1 MLIIRNP
8 FLLLWEGIF
17 LNLKTMKIL
26 NVSIN
31 KEFPPTKEVLIELC
45 TFVNKDLTQKEII
58 KAIEK
63 NELYKPIKQSQKG
76 KTTNPA
82 SDRDTNSI

>member
-1 MLIIRNP
+1 
-8 FLLLWEGIF
+8 
-17 LNLKTMKIL
+17 MKIL

-31 KEFPPTKEVLIELC
+31 KDFPPTKEVLIELC

-63 NELYKPIKQSQKG
+63 HEFYKPIKQSKKG

-82 SDRDTNSI
+82 SDRNVNTI